1 MFTPQYWVID
11 AMDECI
17 KYGEL
22 FTFLKG
28 TRFRFPLQ
36 IFITSRKLP
45 DIQKLL
51 RQVED
56 CSVEVVE
63 IPVQDTK
70 NDIETFVRSRME
82 LLPIDSEEEKRQ
94 LACKIVAK
102 SSASFLWARLVMDEL
117 EGVYGY
123 ESINAVLQGIPEGML
138 SYYQRTITDMAQ
150 NKREKHIAK
159 AILSWVVT
167 AARPLSTA
175 ELSEA
180 LKLDINVRLPSAK
193 TAIEGLCGQ
202 LVLVDQNTNLVSI
215 VHTTARE
222 FLMSEDAGEFRILRA
237 EAHERLAITCLQLL
251 MSPPMQ
257 PPRHRRLLHTRKE
270 QPSSEL
276 LGYAVVHASGHVN
289 GGSAESDKTLV
300 ALDRLLS
307 TTVLTWIEKLFSA
320 RGSQGLI
327 RVARNIKA
335 YLDRRAKYRSPLNR
349 HVRNVDGWA
358 TDLSRLANKFGGAL
372 AARSQA
378 IYFLIP
384 PFCPTET
391 SIYRQFG
398 RTPDGLVVSGS
409 VINRS
414 WDDCTATVNFEDE
427 EAVTAGCGN
436 GFIAVG
442 FESGSIGLY
451 NHSSFQKD
459 TELRHSGPVDLLF
472 LDPLGHYIA
481 SASAKFLTLWDNTGN
496 KLWTK
501 RIKSRCVLLTSSSD
515 AIIGVTVSGRAFTW
529 SLATG
534 DLLEEHRYPYQPLDP
549 DSELQSD
556 LVKAPFAASFGPGL
570 ELLALAYRSGPIC
583 IFELQTHNWI
593 AWAMDEHV
601 RQVSQLVFNP
611 NPDVN
616 LLLVA
621 YDESDLAIF
630 DSWSG
635 MLVQFRESDTRA
647 ILTSLACSAD
657 GRTFGTVDVLGNLQ
671 MWDFESLTLLYH
683 VLTPSYSFR
692 MLSFTSDGFNLV
704 DVVSKEMRI
713 WSPSALIRKTFEEES
728 STSDQAAV
736 LPVAEGQY
744 HRFQSSKLRSMVAHE
759 SLPVVFAG
767 TYNGDVVMQNTGD
780 GSGLKTLYT
789 HQDVMVKCID
799 VRNDHIATGDINGTV
814 QVRQLDLTK
823 RTQIKLREFCFQT
836 QVASAIH
843 QLLFDET
850 GKHLLISSADSDRVY
865 DVSSGSLVGSLD
877 SASRKPQTR
886 KWMAISDP
894 ELGSQFLL
902 ASGHTLAFYFPAS
915 FPRQGSNGD
924 ITLNYGASEE
934 SVEIEIDHA
943 TVSLETNSLIMDV
956 HKTSRH
962 AASSCVYSFRLPT
975 SLSENEVNLGPA
987 LTLEPEIC
995 MNFLGISRASKR
1007 LVFLQPNSWICS
1019 IDADDFSN
1027 RQYTQHFF
1035 VPSEYLTNSNDVL
1048 PLQTFDDNFVFC
1060 MHDKLAWVKNGL
1072 KFEDLRRMEV

>member
-11 AMDECI
+11 ALDECVR
-17 KYGEL
+17 YGEL

-28 TRFRFPLQ
+28 IHFQFPLQ

-45 DIQKLL
+45 DVQKLL
-51 RQVED
+51 RQVEE
-56 CSVEVVE
+56 CPIEMVE

-70 NDIETFVRSRME
+70 KDIDIFVRSRMD
-82 LLPIDSEEEKRQ
+82 LLPIDSEEEKEQ
-94 LACKIVAK
+94 LACKIVVK
-102 SSASFLWARLVMDEL
+102 SSSSFLWARLVMDEL

-123 ESINAVLQGIPEGML
+123 ESINAVLQGIPEGMM
-138 SYYQRTITDMAQ
+138 SYYQRTIAEMAQ

-159 AILSWVVT
+159 AILVWVVT
-167 AARPLSTA
+167 AARPLSIL

-202 LVLVDQNTNLVSI
+202 LVLVDQHTSLVSI

-222 FLMSEDAGEFRILRA
+222 FLMSEDAGEFRVLKA
-237 EAHERLAITCLQLL
+237 EAHERIATACLQLL
-251 MSPPMQ
+251 TSPPMQ
-257 PPRHRRLLHTRKE
+257 PPRHRRLLQTRRE
-270 QPSSEL
+270 IPGSIL
-276 LGYAVVHASGHVN
+276 LGYAVVHVSGHIN

-307 TTVLTWIEKLFSA
+307 TTVLTWIEKLFAA

-349 HVRNVDGWA
+349 HVQNVEGWA

-372 AARSQA
+372 ATQPHS

-384 PFCPTET
+384 PFCPMET

-398 RTPDGLVVSGS
+398 RAPDGLVVSGS
-409 VINRS
+409 VINTS
-414 WDDCTATVNFEDE
+414 WDDCAATINFEE
-427 EAVTAGCGN
+427 EDAVTATCEN
-436 GFIAVG
+436 GLIAIG
-442 FESGSIGLY
+442 FESGSIWIY
-451 NHSSFQKD
+451 NHGSFQKD
-459 TELRHSGPVDLLF
+459 RELKHNGPVDLLF
-472 LDPLGHYIA
+472 LDPLGSFIV
-481 SASAKFLTLWDNTGN
+481 SASAKYLTLWDTTGN
-496 KLWTK
+496 KIWTK
-501 RIKSRCVLLTSSSD
+501 RIKSRCILLASSSD
-515 AIIGVTVSGRAFTW
+515 TIIGVTVSGRAFTW

-570 ELLALAYRSGPIC
+570 ELVALAYRSGPIC
-583 IFELQTHNWI
+583 IFELQTHSWI
-593 AWAMDEHV
+593 AWAMDEQV

-635 MLVQFRESDTRA
+635 MLVQFRESETRA
-647 ILTSLACSAD
+647 IFTSLACSAD

-671 MWDFESLTLLYH
+671 IWDFESLTLLYH

-692 MLSFTSDGFNLV
+692 VLSFSSDGFNLV
-704 DVVSKEMRI
+704 DVVGQEMRI

-744 HRFQSSKLRSMVAHE
+744 RRFQSSKIRSMVAHQE
-759 SLPVVFAG
+759 LPVIFAG
-767 TYNGDVVMQNTGD
+767 TYNGDVVMQSTAG
-780 GSGLKTLYT
+780 GHGLQTLYT
-789 HQDVMVKCID
+789 HQSAMVKCID
-799 VRNDHIATGDINGTV
+799 VRGDHVTSGDINGTV
-814 QVRQLDLTK
+814 KVRKLDLTR
-823 RTQIKLREFCFQT
+823 RTQIKLQQFGFQT

-850 GKHLLISSADSDRVY
+850 GRYLLISCADSDHVY
-865 DVSSGSLVGSLD
+865 DVTSGNLVGTLVSEHEKRH
-877 SASRKPQTR
+877 ARQ
-886 KWMAISDP
+886 WMTISDS
-894 ELGSQFLL
+894 ENGSQFLL
-902 ASGHTLAFYFPAS
+902 ASGHALTSYCPARFPE
-915 FPRQGSNGD
+915 QGSNGNV
-924 ITLNYGASEE
+924 TLDYGLNDE
-934 SVEIEIDHA
+934 VVIIDIDHA
-943 TVSLETNSLIMDV
+943 TFNSETGSLVMDIQKRSGNV
-956 HKTSRH
+956 T
-962 AASSCVYSFRLPT
+962 SSCVCFFELPPSFLG
-975 SLSENEVNLGPA
+975 SEVTLKA
-987 LTLEPEIC
+987 RFTLESEFC
-995 MNFLGISRASKR
+995 MNFFGASRTSKR

-1019 IDADDFSN
+1019 IDADGFAN

-1035 VPSEYLTNSNDVL
+1035 VPSEYLTNSDDVL
-1048 PLQTFDDNFVFC
+1048 PLQTFDDTFVFC
-1060 MHDKLAWVKNGL
+1060 MHDKLVWVRNGL
-1072 KFEDLRRMEV
+1072 KFEDLREIPV

>member
-1 MFTPQYWVID
+1 MCIPQYWVID
-11 AMDECI
+11 AMDECV

-28 TRFRFPLQ
+28 IRFQFPLQ

-45 DIQKLL
+45 DIQKIL

-56 CSVEVVE
+56 CSVDIVE

-70 NDIETFVRSRME
+70 KDIETFVRSRME
-82 LLPIDSEEEKRQ
+82 LLPIDNEEERHQ
-94 LACKIVAK
+94 LACKIVSK

-123 ESINAVLQGIPEGML
+123 ESINAVLQGIPEGMM
-138 SYYQRTITDMAQ
+138 SYYQRTIAEMAQ

-159 AILSWVVT
+159 AILVWVVN
-167 AARPLSTA
+167 AARPLSTV

-180 LKLDINVRLPSAK
+180 LRLDINVRLPSAK

-202 LVLVDQNTNLVSI
+202 LVVVDQYTNLVSV

-222 FLMSEDAGEFRILRA
+222 FLISEDAGDFRIMKA
-237 EAHERLAITCLQLL
+237 EAHERLATTCLQLL

-270 QPSSEL
+270 PPSSDL
-276 LGYAVVHASGHVN
+276 LGYAVLHASEHVN

-307 TTVLTWIEKLFSA
+307 TTVLTWIEKLFAA

-372 AARSQA
+372 TAHTQA

-398 RTPDGLVVSGS
+398 RAPDGLVVSGS
-409 VINRS
+409 AINTS
-414 WDDCTATVNFEDE
+414 WDDCAATINFEDE
-427 EAVTAGCGN
+427 DAVTANCEN
-436 GFIAVG
+436 GSIAVG
-442 FESGSIGLY
+442 FESGSIWLH
-451 NHSSFQKD
+451 NHGSFQKER
-459 TELRHSGPVDLLF
+459 ELKHDGPVDLLF
-472 LDPLGHYIA
+472 LDPLGSFIA
-481 SASAKFLTLWDNTGN
+481 SASARYLTLWDMSGN
-496 KLWTK
+496 KIWTK
-501 RIKSRCVLLTSSSD
+501 RIKSKCILLSSSSD
-515 AIIGVTVSGRAFTW
+515 VIIGATVSGRAFTW

-549 DSELQSD
+549 GSELQSD
-556 LVKAPFAASFGPGL
+556 LVKAPFAASFGPGQ

-583 IFELQTHNWI
+583 IFELQSHSWI
-593 AWAMDEHV
+593 AWAMDEQV
-601 RQVSQLVFNP
+601 RQVAQLVFNP

-635 MLVQFRESDTRA
+635 TLVQFRESETHA

-657 GRTFGTVDVLGNLQ
+657 GRTFATVDVLGNLQ
-671 MWDFESLTLLYH
+671 IWDFESLALLYH
-683 VLTPSYSFR
+683 VLTPSHSFR
-692 MLSFTSDGFNLV
+692 ILSFSSDGFNLV
-704 DVVSKEMRI
+704 DVVGKEMRI
-713 WSPSALIRKTFEEES
+713 WSPSALVRKTFEEES

-744 HRFQSSKLRSMVAHE
+744 RRFQSSKIRSMVAHE
-759 SLPVVFAG
+759 NLPVVFAG
-767 TYNGDVVMQNTGD
+767 TYNGDVIMQSTVD
-780 GSGLKTLYT
+780 GSGPKTLYT
-789 HQDVMVKCID
+789 HDAMVKCIA
-799 VRNDHIATGDINGTV
+799 VRKDHVASGDINGTV
-814 QVRQLDLTK
+814 KAQQLDATK
-823 RTQIKLREFCFQT
+823 RTQIKLRQFGFQT

-843 QLLFDET
+843 QLIFDDT
-850 GKHLLISSADSDRVY
+850 GNHLLISTADADHVY
-865 DVSSGSLVGSLD
+865 EVSSGSLVGSLVSTSKERRARIWIAMSD
-877 SASRKPQTR
+877 SGHGSR
-886 KWMAISDP
+886 
-894 ELGSQFLL
+894 FLL
-902 ASGHTLAFYFPAS
+902 ASGHTVTSYSPARFPEKAD
-915 FPRQGSNGD
+915 QGH
-924 ITLNYGASEE
+924 ITLDYCLNDGSAEMD
-934 SVEIEIDHA
+934 IDHA
-943 TVSLETNSLIMDV
+943 TLGLETNSLVLFI
-956 HKTSRH
+956 HKKNGHVTT
-962 AASSCVYSFRLPT
+962 SCVCSFQLPT
-975 SLSENEVNLGPA
+975 SFSESKVALGPA
-987 LTLEPEIC
+987 FTLEPELC
-995 MNFLGISRASKR
+995 ANFLGISRTSKR
-1007 LVFLQPNSWICS
+1007 LIFLQPNSWICS
-1019 IDADDFSN
+1019 IDADDFLN

-1035 VPSEYLTNSNDVL
+1035 VPSEYVTNSNDVL
-1048 PLQTFDDNFVFC
+1048 PLQTVDDTFVFC

-1072 KFEDLRRMEV
+1072 KFEEFHKMAV